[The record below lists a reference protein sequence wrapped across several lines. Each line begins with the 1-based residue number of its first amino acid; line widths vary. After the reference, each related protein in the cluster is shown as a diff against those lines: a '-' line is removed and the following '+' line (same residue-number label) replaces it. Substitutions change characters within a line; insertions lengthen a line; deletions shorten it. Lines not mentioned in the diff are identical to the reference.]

1 MDLLDK
7 LNNHSDQFNIGSV
20 GSPSNTTEIIIDIN
34 QKSEKKRNLGQLVCL
49 VQPQDQENLV
59 VIGQISEIET
69 QNRWHED
76 LTFRGIIKRRG
87 SLPHLSEKADV
98 RTAKLNVQA
107 CFSIAPDG
115 KITAGTLGT
124 SPATGTPIISVRD
137 EILDKLL
144 EQYKN
149 QIIYLG
155 NAYATDVKMPLW
167 LKHFDRGEGGAG
179 EAYHIGVFGKSGSG
193 KSGLAAYML
202 LGYAQHKNMGIIFID
217 PQNQFASQTDL
228 PFKLHDSLRKLGR
241 KVEVYRLTNQIR
253 LGTKNNAVNLF
264 CSLLLKTEF
273 YRNIGVRSKENQDY
287 ASEEIARI
295 IRIILSQLSKQQ
307 GKNIEFELNNSP
319 DNLLLNVLTCLR
331 DDNNALQRIYATK
344 QTKERLEQTLDS
356 FLEKEND
363 TDYQKSHKSLEFQR
377 IKDDIWQ
384 PVLDLFL
391 KNDSQGN
398 HRSSLWHI
406 VQKSATDEQKPI
418 VFLDIKGEGTTFAD
432 NEEIKALILKEI
444 STILKVAGENAF
456 KEDKKLNCLICLDE
470 AHRFVKSSFS
480 NDDNS
485 EMSNLTRTFVDGVRT
500 TRKYGLGYMF
510 ITQTIA
516 SLHKEIVGQLR
527 LYAFGY
533 GLTSGSEYRQ
543 IEELVSDKQA
553 LSLYKSF
560 VDPQSNKQYPF
571 MFLGPVSPL
580 SFTGSPLFIQMFT
593 EFSQFQN
600 ANNLQSSDEFHF

>member
-115 KITAGTLGT
+115 KITPGTLGT

-217 PQNQFASQTDL
+217 PQNQFASETDL

-287 ASEEIARI
+287 ASDEVSRI
-295 IRIILSQLSKQQ
+295 IRDILSNQKVEL
-307 GKNIEFELNNSP
+307 KNGG
-319 DNLLLNVLTCLR
+319 DDLLLNVLQSLR
-331 DDNNALQRIYATK
+331 QDNNALQRIYASSQPRQRLQDTL
-344 QTKERLEQTLDS
+344 QELIDNER
-356 FLEKEND
+356 
-363 TDYQKSHKSLEFQR
+363 EFKRVQQE
-377 IKDDIWQ
+377 IWQ

-391 KNDSQGN
+391 ENDSQGN
-398 HRSSLWHI
+398 RRSSLWHI
-406 VQKSATDEQKPI
+406 VQKPASDEQKPI

-470 AHRFVKSSFS
+470 AHRFVKSSFG

-580 SFTGSPLFIQMFT
+580 SFTGSPLFVQMFT

>member
-1 MDLLDK
+1 MDLLDL
-7 LNNHSDQFNIGSV
+7 LNNQSDEFNIGTV
-20 GSPSNTTEIIIDIN
+20 GSPSNTTEILIDIN

-49 VQPQDQENLV
+49 IQPQEQEKLV

-69 QNRWHED
+69 KNRWHED

-87 SLPHLSEKADV
+87 SLPHLSGKADV

-115 KITAGTLGT
+115 KISEGTLGT
-124 SPATGTPIISVRD
+124 SPATGTPIFSVRD

-144 EQYKN
+144 EQYRN

-155 NAYATDVKMPLW
+155 HAYATDVKMPLW
-167 LKHFDRGEGGAG
+167 LKHFDRGDGGAG

-202 LGYAQHKNMGIIFID
+202 LGYAKHKNMGIIFID
-217 PQNQFASQTDL
+217 PQNQFASDTDL

-241 KVEVYRLTNQIR
+241 IVNVYRLTSQIR
-253 LGTKNNAVNLF
+253 LGTKNQAVSLF
-264 CSLLLKTEF
+264 ASLLLKTDF
-273 YRNIGVRSKENQDY
+273 YRNIGVRSQENQEY

-295 IRIILSQLSKQQ
+295 IRSILSEQKLEIK
-307 GKNIEFELNNSP
+307 KSP
-319 DNLLLNVLTCLR
+319 NNLLVHALTSLR
-331 DDNNALQRIYATK
+331 NDNNALQRIYATK
-344 QTKERLEQTLDS
+344 QPKDRLEQALDN
-356 FLEKEND
+356 LINEEIE
-363 TDYQKSHKSLEFQR
+363 LQR
-377 IKDDIWQ
+377 VQQEIWQ

-391 KNDSQGN
+391 ENDSKGN
-398 HRSSLWHI
+398 HRTSLWHI
-406 VQKSATDEQKPI
+406 VKQAATDIQKPI

-444 STILKVAGENAF
+444 SIILKVAGEESFNQ
-456 KEDKKLNCLICLDE
+456 DKKLNCLICLDE
-470 AHRFVKSSFS
+470 AHRFVKSSFGS
-480 NDDNS
+480 DDSS
-485 EMSNLTRTFVDGVRT
+485 EMSNLTRAFVDGVRT

-516 SLHKEIVGQLR
+516 SLHKEIVQQLR

-571 MFLGPVSPL
+571 MFLGPISPL

-593 EFSQFQN
+593 EFSQFKDANKLVEQSQGNLFNQN
-600 ANNLQSSDEFHF
+600 TL

>member
-115 KITAGTLGT
+115 KITPGTLGT

-217 PQNQFASQTDL
+217 PQNQFASETDL

-287 ASEEIARI
+287 ASDEVSRI
-295 IRIILSQLSKQQ
+295 IRDILSNQKVEL
-307 GKNIEFELNNSP
+307 KNGG
-319 DNLLLNVLTCLR
+319 DDLLLNVLQSLR
-331 DDNNALQRIYATK
+331 QDNNALQRIYASSQPRQRLQDTL
-344 QTKERLEQTLDS
+344 QELIDNER
-356 FLEKEND
+356 
-363 TDYQKSHKSLEFQR
+363 EFKRVQQE
-377 IKDDIWQ
+377 IWQ

-391 KNDSQGN
+391 ENDSQGN
-398 HRSSLWHI
+398 RRSSLWHI
-406 VQKSATDEQKPI
+406 VQKSASDEQKPI

-470 AHRFVKSSFS
+470 AHRFVKSSFG

-580 SFTGSPLFIQMFT
+580 SFTGSPLFVQMFT